1 MMFFVDD
8 LEFQPSSQLI
18 LNGPIHT
25 NGNLYIGS
33 SNFVA
38 ANPTYTGTNHVPTAG
53 KIGYAGEYVNGYSP
67 KDPRYP
73 GSGFTSPV
81 FAKSDSSL
89 PLSDSPPS
97 QVSPYLPFGWNLSL
111 STAAGSGANNDSYR
125 EVIEPPVG
133 YPIPSA
139 SASPDPLLNV
149 RYYNQAG
156 IKILIEANNNVRI
169 YRPDPNDPLNP
180 IKAGGMQ
187 SERQSHHQ

>member
-1 MMFFVDD
+1 
-8 LEFQPSSQLI
+8 
-18 LNGPIHT
+18 
-25 NGNLYIGS
+25 
-33 SNFVA
+33 
-38 ANPTYTGTNHVPTAG
+38 
-53 KIGYAGEYVNGYSP
+53 VNGYSP

-111 STAAGSGANNDSYR
+111 STAVGSGANNDSYR

-156 IKILIEANNNVRI
+156 IKVLIEANNNVGSIGRI
-169 YRPDPNDPLNP
+169 LMTR
-180 IKAGGMQ
+180 
-187 SERQSHHQ
+187 STRQSWWNAKRAAISPPMI